1 MVTEQNL
8 NVINANDVEIIQQTS
23 GGEEDRWWV
32 VMST

>member
-8 NVINANDVEIIQQTS
+8 NVINANDVEIIQQRS

-32 VMST
+32 VMSM